1 MCVNCVLQCMPGL
14 GTKVLYQLLYDKP
27 TKIMVLTGCSSVSTF
42 VAQAANMWNLIVV
55 SCVCVCMHVCVYL
68 CFCVC
73 ACMLVCVCVCVCV
86 RAGVRACGCVCVSNI
101 TLLRTDIK

>member
-1 MCVNCVLQCMPGL
+1 MLTLCVCVNGVVVRGVVCVAVCVNCVLQCMPGL

-55 SCVCVCMHVCVYL
+55 SCVCVCV
-68 CFCVC
+68 
-73 ACMLVCVCVCVCV
+73 
-86 RAGVRACGCVCVSNI
+86 
-101 TLLRTDIK
+101 